1 MNNLAHKAYNIESIK
16 NEFLNIGFSEEAI
29 DFVFLHNDN
38 YTFEHLKEKLIDLE
52 KNLRKDISN
61 LDVKIDSVKNE
72 LNTKIDNVEN
82 NLRKDIS
89 NLDVKIDNVE
99 KNLNTKIDSV
109 NTKIDFVEK
118 NLQKDLFIL
127 NTKIDNVE
135 KNLNTKIDNVEKNLN
150 TQIDNEVKNLRKD
163 LNMGNRLIH
172 FMILAAAILGPFI
185 HSFLMQYIQ
194 GVK

>member
-1 MNNLAHKAYNIESIK
+1 MNNLAYRTYNIESIK

-38 YTFEHLKEKLIDLE
+38 YSFEYLKEKIIDVE
-52 KNLRKDISN
+52 KTLRKDISN
-61 LDVKIDSVKNE
+61 LDTKTDNVEKN
-72 LNTKIDNVEN
+72 LNTKID
-82 NLRKDIS
+82 S
-89 NLDVKIDNVE
+89 LDTKIDNVE

-135 KNLNTKIDNVEKNLN
+135 KNL
-150 TQIDNEVKNLRKD
+150 RKD
-163 LNMGNRLIH
+163 LNTGNRLIH
-172 FMILAAAILGPFI
+172 FMILAAAIIGPILNALFMKYLQFI
-185 HSFLMQYIQ
+185 
-194 GVK
+194 K